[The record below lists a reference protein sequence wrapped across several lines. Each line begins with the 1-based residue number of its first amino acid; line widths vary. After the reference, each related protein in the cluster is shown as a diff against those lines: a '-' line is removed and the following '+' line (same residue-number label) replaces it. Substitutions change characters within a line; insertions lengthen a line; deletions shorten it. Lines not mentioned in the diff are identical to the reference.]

1 MPVAASGMR
10 VGLATGSSWP
20 WPDLVP
26 FWEWGES
33 LGYDSLW
40 MTDHIL
46 SERYDTS
53 SGTTQ
58 PADPSALAPTTPMM
72 EAWTLL
78 GATASRTNRV
88 QVGTLVSPVT
98 FRLPAMLIKQAIT
111 VDQITGGRF
120 TLGIGAGYTEREHL
134 AWGLPYPPARERVEM
149 VRETLEMLR
158 ELESNE
164 YTTYNGNLYQLDNA
178 PFEPRP
184 VNGKLPVM
192 IGATRPAMLRLTAK
206 FADAL
211 NVAGSYNFVHERFAA
226 LDEICKEVDRDP
238 AEISRT
244 VGVFYAPV
252 DPLSSVDRA
261 LHVLERYREAGAQE
275 VVFGARLHHR
285 EVIEQLAGHLEK
297 V

>member
-20 WPDLVP
+20 WADLVP
-26 FWEWGES
+26 FWEWAED

-53 SGTTQ
+53 SGTTK
-58 PADPSALAPTTPMM
+58 PADPDAPPPTTPMM

-78 GATASRTNRV
+78 GATASRTKRV

-111 VDQITGGRF
+111 VDQMTGGRF
-120 TLGIGAGYTEREHL
+120 ILGIGAGYTEREHR
-134 AWGLPYPPARERVEM
+134 AWGLPYPPARERVGM

-158 ELESNE
+158 ELEANE
-164 YTTYNGNLYQLDNA
+164 YTTYNGTYYQLDKA

-184 VNGKLPVM
+184 VNGRLPVM
-192 IGATRPAMLRLTAK
+192 IGAARPAMLRLTAK
-206 FADAL
+206 YADAL
-211 NVAGSYNFVHERFAA
+211 NVAGSYNFVHERFTE
-226 LDEICKEVDRDP
+226 LDAFCKDIDRDP
-238 AEISRT
+238 SEISRT

-252 DPLSSVDRA
+252 DPLSSVGRA

-275 VVFGARLHHR
+275 VVFGARLQHR
-285 EVIEQLAGHLEK
+285 EVIEQLAEHLEK

>member
-1 MPVAASGMR
+1 MPVEGSGIR

-20 WPDLVP
+20 WPEIVE
-26 FWEWGES
+26 FWEWVES

-53 SGTTQ
+53 SGSTQ
-58 PADPSALAPTTPMM
+58 PADPESLPPVTPMM

-78 GATASRTNRV
+78 GATASRTKRLT
-88 QVGTLVSPVT
+88 VGTLVSPIT
-98 FRLPAMLIKQAIT
+98 FRYPAMLIKQAIT

-120 TLGIGAGYTEREHL
+120 ILGIGAGYTEREHR
-134 AWGLPYPPARERVEM
+134 AWGLPYPPARQRVEM
-149 VRETLEMLR
+149 MRETIEMLR
-158 ELESNE
+158 ALESNE
-164 YTTYNGNLYQLDNA
+164 YTTWNGIHYQLDNA

-184 VNGKLPVM
+184 VNGRLPLM
-192 IGATRPAMLRLTAK
+192 IGATRPTMLRITAEY
-206 FADAL
+206 ADYY
-211 NVAGSYNFVHERFAA
+211 NVAGSYNFVRDRFAE
-226 LDEICKEVDRDP
+226 LDGFCQEIGRDP
-238 AEISRT
+238 SEISRT

-275 VVFGARLHHR
+275 VVFGARTHHR
-285 EVIEQLAGHLEK
+285 EVIQQLSEHLK
-297 V
+297 GT